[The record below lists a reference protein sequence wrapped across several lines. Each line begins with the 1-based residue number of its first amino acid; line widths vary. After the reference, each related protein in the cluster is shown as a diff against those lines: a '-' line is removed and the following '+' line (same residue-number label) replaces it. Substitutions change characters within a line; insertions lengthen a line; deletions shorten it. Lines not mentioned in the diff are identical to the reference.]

1 MKKYFLIIC
10 LLLTCFLTSCSV
22 KNEIEEINIEGN
34 KIPPV
39 EAYMIKNNWYDYIRN
54 YDPEDDLFLNWYDIE
69 MKKSVKTISKEGNS
83 DFYVNLTGKICE
95 SYYSLETKMKLNL
108 QMERINY
115 DDENNIKEKIS
126 TTVQIIHFAGK
137 SYYGI
142 KMKEKFYFE
151 NGYSHTKKTKK
162 LIVGVLDKLSS
173 VVNIRDD
180 VSIEYQALY
189 EFDQLMNYIVD
200 KDEES
205 KGYQKDD
212 TYFYEKESE
221 YNLKQYKMSEKTK
234 EQVKI
239 QMGKHFNVEQYETY
253 KFISLTNKNYFSEK
267 KYSLKLKKSQPG
279 IIMIPFNYMYYTQD
293 DYEKI
298 IISCI
303 EGF

>member
-1 MKKYFLIIC
+1 MKKYFLMIC

-22 KNEIEEINIEGN
+22 TNEIKEINIEGN
-34 KIPPV
+34 KISRV
-39 EAYMIKNNWYDYIRN
+39 EAYMMRNDWYDYNRN
-54 YDPEDDLFLNWYDIE
+54 YGPEADPFLDWYDIE

-83 DFYVNLTGKICE
+83 DFFVNLTGKICE
-95 SYYSLETKMKLNL
+95 SSYSLETKMKLNL

-137 SYYGI
+137 TYYGI
-142 KMKEKFYFE
+142 KMKEKSYFE
-151 NGYSHTKKTKK
+151 NGHFHTKKTKK

-173 VVNIRDD
+173 VVNICDD
-180 VSIEYQALY
+180 VSIEYQAVY
-189 EFDQLMNYIVD
+189 EFDKLIIYIVD
-200 KDEES
+200 NDEES

-221 YNLKQYKMSEKTK
+221 YNLKQYNMSEKTK

-239 QMGKHFNVEQYETY
+239 QMDEHFNVEQYETY
-253 KFISLTNKNYFSEK
+253 KFVSLTNKNYFSEK
-267 KYSLKLKKSQPG
+267 KYSLKLKRSRPG

-293 DYEKI
+293 DYEKN
-298 IISCI
+298 IISYI